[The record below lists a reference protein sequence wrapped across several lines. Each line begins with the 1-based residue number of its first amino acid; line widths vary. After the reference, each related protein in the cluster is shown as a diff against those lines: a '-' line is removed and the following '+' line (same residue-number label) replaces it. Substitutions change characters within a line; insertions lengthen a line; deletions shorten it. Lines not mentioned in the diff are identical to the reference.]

1 MKNPRASR
9 TRLLPDR
16 VLPRYAYLPGKF
28 PHPVRDPTGHS
39 FDIGLD
45 NAIPSPLEEFV
56 WGADLFNQGYY
67 WEAHEAWELLWQQA
81 ARATPH
87 RLFYKALILLAAA
100 GVKLRE
106 GKARPA
112 SRHYGRAA
120 AHLRAVEE
128 QGGYETGL
136 SLTVAELLE
145 HIDQIAAVAPAHSD
159 EPQAVFSFLLLPF
172 ERADSAQ

>member
-1 MKNPRASR
+1 MHIETR

-16 VLPRYAYLPGKF
+16 ALPRYAYLPGKF
-28 PHPVRDPTGHS
+28 AHPVRDPAGHS
-39 FDIGLD
+39 FQSDPEIT
-45 NAIPSPLEEFV
+45 SSYEEFV

-81 ARATPH
+81 VKATPE

-106 GKARPA
+106 GKPRPA

-120 AHLRAVEE
+120 AHLRAVQER
-128 QGGYETGL
+128 GGYETGL
-136 SLTVAELLE
+136 TLTVAELIE
-145 HIDQIAAVAPAHSD
+145 QIGQIASAAPPRSD
-159 EPQAVFSFLLLPF
+159 EPQAVFSFLVLPSG
-172 ERADSAQ
+172 RL